1 MGKKFNAIL
10 NILILLISAILVAQ
24 TAKTFLNASDTLKPD
39 PILLNFSIVTLGFA
53 ILFTNM
59 FIVKSKM
66 GKLTI
71 IANTIFLL
79 AISVT
84 GYILQTI
91 LPFITLASITNIII
105 FHKRPYLMLIFAIP
119 STILYI
125 VLSAIL
131 LSDNSLNNI
140 VLIMSAIIPLIVSD
154 CIIATMLLKRKA

>member
-1 MGKKFNAIL
+1 MGKKFNAVL

-24 TAKTFLNASDTLKPD
+24 TAKIFFNTSDTLKPN

-71 IANTIFLL
+71 VANTIFLL

-84 GYILQTI
+84 GYVLQTI
-91 LPFITLASITNIII
+91 LPFIALASITNIII

-119 STILYI
+119 STILYSI
-125 VLSAIL
+125 LSAIL

-154 CIIATMLLKRKA
+154 YIIATTLLKRKA